1 MAAEFLSLPSLMF
14 NCPEGRNTCGK
25 YVLNMRIV
33 FHISL
38 TFVFET
44 CFAPL
49 SIYLVAFEMRL
60 EKLVDLHTTCPL
72 LISNCNKKSICVDI
86 C

>member
-1 MAAEFLSLPSLMF
+1 MF

-38 TFVFET
+38 KFVFET
-44 CFAPL
+44 CFTPL
-49 SIYLVAFEMRL
+49 SIYLVVFEMRL
-60 EKLVDLHTTCPL
+60 EKHVGVHTMCPL
-72 LISNCNKKSICVDI
+72 LISNCNQNRYVSTYVSSTLQYNIS
-86 C
+86 